1 MSITGIDYEKC
12 SGCKKCIVDCTRFL
26 FKEDSTGNIIRL
38 ADEMNRCN
46 FCGKCVAICTENA
59 ILWEGDWEDD
69 VETYPGVGDFKQNVS
84 YEKLM
89 QLLKAKRSVRQYK
102 KKPVPQDLLK
112 KVFEAMRYASSAD
125 NRRAWNFSVVSDPII
140 IKKLSEDAIKIVYQY
155 VGFPSASAALK
166 HFNSIDEDPIFRK
179 APTVIFLSAG
189 PNVSMPLVDAGIILT
204 HGRLAA
210 HTLGLATCWI
220 GMAHGLTFNKEAMDI
235 IGLKGQIT
243 GVLIVGFPAV
253 KYKRTPPRAPLRV
266 KGLK

>member
-1 MSITGIDYEKC
+1 MSITGIDYDKC
-12 SGCKKCIVDCTRFL
+12 SGCKKCIADCTRSL
-26 FKEDSTGNIIRL
+26 FKEDSTGKIIRL

-46 FCGKCVAICTENA
+46 FCGKCIAVCDRNA
-59 ILWEGDWEDD
+59 VLWKGDWEDD
-69 VETYPGVGDFKQNVS
+69 VEDLEENIS

-102 KKPVPQDLLK
+102 NKPVPQDLLK

-125 NRRAWNFSVVSDPII
+125 NRRAWHFSVVSDHSV
-140 IKKLSEDAIKIVYQY
+140 IKKLSQEAIKIVYQY
-155 VGFPSASAALK
+155 VGFPTAESALK
-166 HFNSIDEDPIFRK
+166 YYDSIDEDPIFRK

-210 HTLGLATCWI
+210 HVLGLATCWI
-220 GMAHGLTFNKEAMDI
+220 GMAHGLGFNQEAMEI

-253 KYKRTPPRAPLRV
+253 KYMRTPPRAPLNIV
-266 KGLK
+266 GLD